1 MDRRWKILGTSCREK
16 SSTEKERGE
25 RTRGKFN
32 GMHLARVTRRQ
43 NDFALRHCF
52 VPVRIRGGGGKR
64 MADYFHAQRV
74 SAATEI
80 IHKVI
85 PALHDPGH
93 TRVFESFL
101 PLVFFIK
108 T

>member
-1 MDRRWKILGTSCREK
+1 MENLMGCILHELLVG
-16 SSTEKERGE
+16 
-25 RTRGKFN
+25 RTVSRYATVSF
-32 GMHLARVTRRQ
+32 L
-43 NDFALRHCF
+43 FES
-52 VPVRIRGGGGKR
+52 GGKR

>member
-1 MDRRWKILGTSCREK
+1 MENLMGCILHELLVG
-16 SSTEKERGE
+16 
-25 RTRGKFN
+25 RTISRYATVSF
-32 GMHLARVTRRQ
+32 L
-43 NDFALRHCF
+43 FES
-52 VPVRIRGGGGKR
+52 GGKR

-93 TRVFESFL
+93 TRVFESF
-101 PLVFFIK
+101 PLVFFIY
-108 T
+108 

>member
-43 NDFALRHCF
+43 NDFATVSFLF
-52 VPVRIRGGGGKR
+52 ESGGKR

-93 TRVFESFL
+93 ARVFESFL

>member
-43 NDFALRHCF
+43 NDFATVSFLF
-52 VPVRIRGGGGKR
+52 ESGGKR

-93 TRVFESFL
+93 TRESSNHFFHSF
-101 PLVFFIK
+101 FFIK